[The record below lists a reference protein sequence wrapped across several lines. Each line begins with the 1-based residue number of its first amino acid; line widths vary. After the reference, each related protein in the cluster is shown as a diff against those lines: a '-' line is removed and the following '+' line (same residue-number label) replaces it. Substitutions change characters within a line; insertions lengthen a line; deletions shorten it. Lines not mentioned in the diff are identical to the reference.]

1 MFKICM
7 VGTGYVGLVSGA
19 CLADFG
25 NRVICV
31 DIDEE
36 RLASIERGVMPI
48 YEPGLRDLVEHN
60 RSAGRLLFTSDLG
73 RAVKEST
80 VIFSAVGTPER
91 EDGSCDLSAVFK
103 VAEDIAAH
111 VDEYKVFVQKSTVPV
126 GTSERVANVIRGHL
140 KKQIPFD
147 RVSNPEFLR
156 EGSAIEDF
164 MHPNRVVIG
173 VETDRA
179 REIMREVYRP
189 LYLLE
194 TPIVFT
200 TIRTAE
206 LIKYASNAF
215 LATKI
220 SFINEMAELCE
231 KVGADVDEVAV
242 AMGLD
247 RRIGPKFLHAGVGYG
262 GSCLPKDVA
271 AILHTAD
278 RVGVPLRIIRSAHEV
293 NRSLIDRLFEKLRSV
308 MPDLHGATIAVL
320 GLSFKPN
327 TDDLRDAP
335 ALRLIDALLD
345 NGATVNVFDP
355 VALDNARRLYGN
367 RIRYFEHSYAA
378 VEGAHALFIMTE
390 WNEFRVLDL
399 EKIRELMRAPVI
411 FDCRNIYKR
420 EPTERMGFKYYSFG
434 RVSGDAPPPLGVGDE
449 C

>member
-31 DIDEE
+31 DIDEA
-36 RLASIERGVMPI
+36 RLDSIRNGIMPI
-48 YEPGLRDLVEHN
+48 YEPGLKDLVARN
-60 RSAGRLLFTSDLG
+60 YSAGRLAFTSDLG
-73 RAVKEST
+73 AAVEDSL

-91 EDGSCDLSAVFK
+91 EDGSADLSYVFQ
-103 VAEDIAAH
+103 VAKDIASRMR
-111 VDEYKVFVQKSTVPV
+111 EYRVIVQKSTVPV
-126 GTSERVANVIRGHL
+126 GTSERFGEIVRENL
-140 KKQIPFD
+140 KSPVEFD

-164 MHPNRVVIG
+164 MRPNRVVIG
-173 VETDRA
+173 VESERA
-179 REIMREVYRP
+179 REIMRGIYRP

-200 TIRTAE
+200 SIRTAE

-220 SFINEMAELCE
+220 SFINELAELCE
-231 KVGADVDEVAV
+231 KVGADVDEVAR

-271 AILHTAD
+271 AIMHTAD
-278 RVGVPLRIIRSAHEV
+278 EAGVPLRVIRAASEV
-293 NRSLIDRLFEKLRSV
+293 NDALMDRLLDKIRAE
-308 MPDLHGATIAVL
+308 MPDLAGKTVAVL

-327 TDDLRDAP
+327 TDDVRESPAMRLVDRLLAGGVRIRGCDPAAIDNVRRIYGERISYCEDAYE
-335 ALRLIDALLD
+335 AARGADAL
-345 NGATVNVFDP
+345 V
-355 VALDNARRLYGN
+355 
-367 RIRYFEHSYAA
+367 
-378 VEGAHALFIMTE
+378 IMTE

-399 EKIRELMRAPVI
+399 DRVKKLLRSPVVV
-411 FDCRNIYKR
+411 DCRNIYQPETMEK
-420 EPTERMGFKYYSFG
+420 MGFRYHSFG
-434 RVSGDAPPPLGVGDE
+434 RTTR
-449 C
+449 

>member
-31 DIDEE
+31 DIAEA
-36 RLASIERGVMPI
+36 RLASIRDGVMPI
-48 YEPGLRDLVEHN
+48 YEPGLKELVARNH
-60 RSAGRLLFTSDLG
+60 SAGRLVFTTDLKA
-73 RAVKEST
+73 AVEDSL
-80 VIFSAVGTPER
+80 VVFSAVGTPER
-91 EDGSCDLSAVFK
+91 ADGSCDLSAVFK
-103 VAEDIAAH
+103 VAKDVASNMGG
-111 VDEYKVFVQKSTVPV
+111 YKVFVQKSTVPV
-126 GTSERVANVIRGHL
+126 GTSELVGEVIRENL
-140 KKQIPFD
+140 AKPVEFD

-164 MHPNRVVIG
+164 MRPNRVVIG
-173 VETDRA
+173 VESGRA
-179 REIMREVYRP
+179 REIMGEIYRP

-220 SFINEMAELCE
+220 SFINEIAELCE
-231 KVGADVDEVAV
+231 KVGADVDEVAK

-271 AILHTAD
+271 AIIHTAED
-278 RVGVPLRIIRSAHEV
+278 ADVPLRIIKAAAEV
-293 NRSLIDRLFEKLRSV
+293 NRTLMDRLLGKIRAELSSLAGKTV
-308 MPDLHGATIAVL
+308 AVI
-320 GLSFKPN
+320 GVSFKPN
-327 TDDLRDAP
+327 TDDVRESP
-335 ALRLIDALLD
+335 GVRLIDRLLAE
-345 NGATVNVFDP
+345 GARVHAYDP
-355 VALDNARRLYGN
+355 VALDNVRRIFGDRISYGKD
-367 RIRYFEHSYAA
+367 SYA
-378 VEGAHALFIMTE
+378 VVSGADALVIMTE

-399 EKIRELMRAPVI
+399 GAIKKLLRNPVV
-411 FDCRNIYKR
+411 FDCRNIYQPETMEK
-420 EPTERMGFKYYSFG
+420 MGFRYHSFG
-434 RVSGDAPPPLGVGDE
+434 RTKG
-449 C
+449 